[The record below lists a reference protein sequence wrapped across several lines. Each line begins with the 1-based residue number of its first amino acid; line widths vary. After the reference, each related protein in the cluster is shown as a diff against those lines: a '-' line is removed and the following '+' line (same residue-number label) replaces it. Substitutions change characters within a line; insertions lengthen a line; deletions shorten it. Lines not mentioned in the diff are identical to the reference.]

1 MSRTDA
7 TPPAAEARN
16 LTKVYGTGGNRVA
29 AVEGISLQL
38 PARTFTAVMGPSGSG
53 KSTLMHMLAG
63 LEQPTSGQAWLGG
76 REITGMDDDGL
87 TRLRRRHVG
96 FVFQAFN
103 LMPTLDVRQNI
114 VLPFDLDGRTPSAA
128 ENQHIDQLIQ
138 RLGLAER
145 VGHLPGQLSGGQQ
158 QRVALARAL
167 ATGPE
172 LVLADEPTG
181 NLDSRSATEVLDLL
195 ATAAEELGQATVMV
209 THDPTAASYA
219 SRVVYLA
226 DGHVTETVERQ
237 CTPEEIAAT
246 MLSLEG
252 KK

>member
-1 MSRTDA
+1 MVRTDT

-29 AVEGISLQL
+29 AVDGISLQL

-138 RLGLAER
+138 RLGLPER

-252 KK
+252 RK

>member
-1 MSRTDA
+1 MVRTDT

-16 LTKVYGTGGNRVA
+16 FTRVYGTGGNRVA
-29 AVEGISLQL
+29 AVDGISLQL

-138 RLGLAER
+138 RLGLPER

-252 KK
+252 RK